1 MSAPW
6 HPGLPSTSR
15 SRWEGLPSILNST
28 PGPIRPGSRSC
39 LDRNIQSRSS
49 RGSQKAGSPCC
60 PCGRESLPGSDRFPD
75 TALLSPPKNSF
86 PGRPNE
92 LVGDRS
98 QPWILIET
106 KGGKTDELNALAR
119 SHENWIYRPPQ
130 LQIGRRN
137 GGI

>member
-86 PGRPNE
+86 PGRPERSEEHTSELQSPYE
-92 LVGDRS
+92 LVCRLLLEKKNTN
-98 QPWILIET
+98 I
-106 KGGKTDELNALAR
+106 
-119 SHENWIYRPPQ
+119 
-130 LQIGRRN
+130 
-137 GGI
+137 